1 MGNYS
6 INYFE
11 ILGLQ
16 PNATMQEI
24 KAAYRRLAQKWHPDH
39 HQGESASDIAYAEQM
54 FRLITKAYQVLMG
67 SAEAEQQD
75 PAGNAGSEA
84 AQGESSSEGSHAN
97 TFMTILK
104 YVAILAVVAFVLWLV
119 VKILNFIVSVLIGI
133 AIIALIIFVV
143 MHVV

>member
-1 MGNYS
+1 MPQCRRS
-6 INYFE
+6 KP
-11 ILGLQ
+11 LTAGL
-16 PNATMQEI
+16 P
-24 KAAYRRLAQKWHPDH
+24 KKWHPDH

-119 VKILNFIVSVLIGI
+119 VKILNFIVSVLT
-133 AIIALIIFVV
+133 ASLLSHSSSLWSCMWFR
-143 MHVV
+143 MMQL